1 LKTPVVSVG
10 RKYIVSKGW
19 EGFGDR
25 LQCLSYCIN
34 SALRYN
40 RSIYVDWTDTVWG
53 EGFYRY
59 FHFVDL
65 PFVESDKDI
74 PVSSSVYPE
83 FWKNK
88 LMLPA
93 NSWVYD
99 MREALAFEPQ
109 KSLHYEDVWV
119 HPGIGYREYD
129 FYQLPKNLRLNADV
143 AEEIRSRLVEFDL
156 PIVHLRGTDR
166 AVSEEKWAELRE
178 KAPVAW
184 VLSEDKALI
193 DRWMQES
200 PESKVFSSAKE
211 GVTHFS
217 TDVDK
222 HEMNLAVLTDFF
234 TIASAK
240 DAYALNDGSL
250 FFSMARKFGGCGGVR
265 PVLGRFPFSA
275 KSVCNVTDKPIF
287 VSFYTTNGKYPELAY
302 KLMRSLKA
310 HNLDHDIEELPPF
323 ESWTKTTAFKATFI
337 KRKLLQYN
345 RPVIWIDCDCEIL
358 QYPELLMGDSEFAA
372 VNWFAV
378 QGHHLDGKIPYDAD
392 TDKGFFTGMLSKWA
406 LTTLPLIDQWQG
418 GIDVLT
424 NHNEDQVLSITWNK
438 EDRRSI
444 SRTWLPTN
452 YLSGLFSVDD
462 PVIRTEFAP
471 YADIAARELMWQRS
485 NGLTG
490 DSPSKSPA

>member
-1 LKTPVVSVG
+1 
-10 RKYIVSKGW
+10 
-19 EGFGDR
+19 
-25 LQCLSYCIN
+25 
-34 SALRYN
+34 
-40 RSIYVDWTDTVWG
+40 
-53 EGFYRY
+53 
-59 FHFVDL
+59 
-65 PFVESDKDI
+65 VESDKDI

-99 MREALAFEPQ
+99 MQGALAFEPQ

-240 DAYALNDGSL
+240 DAYALNDESL
-250 FFSMARKFGGCGGVR
+250 FFSMARVFRDCGGV
-265 PVLGRFPFSA
+265 
-275 KSVCNVTDKPIF
+275 KEVTGLPGIALQ
-287 VSFYTTNGKYPELAY
+287 NPL
-302 KLMRSLKA
+302 LK
-310 HNLDHDIEELPPF
+310 
-323 ESWTKTTAFKATFI
+323 
-337 KRKLLQYN
+337 
-345 RPVIWIDCDCEIL
+345 
-358 QYPELLMGDSEFAA
+358 
-372 VNWFAV
+372 
-378 QGHHLDGKIPYDAD
+378 
-392 TDKGFFTGMLSKWA
+392 
-406 LTTLPLIDQWQG
+406 
-418 GIDVLT
+418 
-424 NHNEDQVLSITWNK
+424 
-438 EDRRSI
+438 
-444 SRTWLPTN
+444 
-452 YLSGLFSVDD
+452 
-462 PVIRTEFAP
+462 
-471 YADIAARELMWQRS
+471 
-485 NGLTG
+485 
-490 DSPSKSPA
+490 

>member
-1 LKTPVVSVG
+1 
-10 RKYIVSKGW
+10 
-19 EGFGDR
+19 
-25 LQCLSYCIN
+25 
-34 SALRYN
+34 
-40 RSIYVDWTDTVWG
+40 
-53 EGFYRY
+53 
-59 FHFVDL
+59 
-65 PFVESDKDI
+65 
-74 PVSSSVYPE
+74 
-83 FWKNK
+83 
-88 LMLPA
+88 
-93 NSWVYD
+93 
-99 MREALAFEPQ
+99 
-109 KSLHYEDVWV
+109 
-119 HPGIGYREYD
+119 
-129 FYQLPKNLRLNADV
+129 
-143 AEEIRSRLVEFDL
+143 
-156 PIVHLRGTDR
+156 
-166 AVSEEKWAELRE
+166 
-178 KAPVAW
+178 
-184 VLSEDKALI
+184 
-193 DRWMQES
+193 MQES
-200 PESKVFSSAKE
+200 LESKVFSSAKE

-240 DAYALNDGSL
+240 DAYALNDESL
-250 FFSMARKFGGCGGVR
+250 FFSMARKFGGCEGVR
-265 PVLGRFPFSA
+265 AVLGEFPFSA

-323 ESWTKTTAFKATFI
+323 ESWTKATAFKAAFI
-337 KRKLLQYN
+337 KRKLLQYG
-345 RPVIWIDCDCEIL
+345 RTVIWIDCDCEIL

-424 NHNEDQVLSITWNK
+424 NPNEDQVLSITWNK

>member
-1 LKTPVVSVG
+1 MASVG

-40 RSIYVDWTDTVWG
+40 RSIYVDWTDTVWK

-119 HPGIGYREYD
+119 HPGVGYREYD
-129 FYQLPKNLRLNADV
+129 FNQLPKNLRLNADI
-143 AEEIRSRLVEFDL
+143 AEEVRSRLVELDL

-200 PESKVFSSAKE
+200 PDSKVFSGAKE

-222 HEMNLAVLTDFF
+222 HEMNLAVLVDFF
-234 TIASAK
+234 AIASAK
-240 DAYALNDGSL
+240 DAYALNDESL
-250 FFSMARKFGGCGGVR
+250 FFSMARVFGGCGGVKT
-265 PVLGRFPFSA
+265 L
-275 KSVCNVTDKPIF
+275 
-287 VSFYTTNGKYPELAY
+287 
-302 KLMRSLKA
+302 
-310 HNLDHDIEELPPF
+310 LP
-323 ESWTKTTAFKATFI
+323 
-337 KRKLLQYN
+337 N
-345 RPVIWIDCDCEIL
+345 
-358 QYPELLMGDSEFAA
+358 
-372 VNWFAV
+372 
-378 QGHHLDGKIPYDAD
+378 LDGKIRLHIGGTEARDGWKIFNICPGGNVDYVGDIQDMSAFSDNSIDEIYGSHVLEHVSQEAMAATLQGLYRVLKPDGRLLLSVPDLEVLCKLFLQEDLDKKARFHVMRMMFGGQINASDFHYIGLNYEFLQDYLLAAGFSSCQKVPLLNVFSD
-392 TDKGFFTGMLSKWA
+392 TST
-406 LTTLPLIDQWQG
+406 
-418 GIDVLT
+418 
-424 NHNEDQVLSITWNK
+424 
-438 EDRRSI
+438 
-444 SRTWLPTN
+444 
-452 YLSGLFSVDD
+452 
-462 PVIRTEFAP
+462 FAP
-471 YADIAARELMWQRS
+471 YGELISLNVIAH
-485 NGLTG
+485 
-490 DSPSKSPA
+490 KK